1 MSTANSFIVDELLL
15 DNFPAGVV
23 VHDANS
29 AVLTANVMAE
39 RLLGLSAQ
47 HMMGLKVDDVTWQF
61 VQPDGSPMAPADF
74 PAARALHGSCK
85 ISDLVL
91 GVDTAGLGGI
101 RWLLCSAYPVFN
113 GAAVLTSVVVCFTD
127 CSDLIRAQKAL
138 SDSEQRLQLVLRGS
152 NDGCWDWDLANQRI
166 YYSPRWWAML
176 GYEPGELTSGPA
188 LWEQLLHAD
197 DRQRVQHFLGA
208 ALAGAVDDYA
218 IEFSLLHREGHYVP
232 VQSRGFIQRGP
243 GGTAIRVAGTNT
255 DITERKQF
263 ERQLL
268 TTAEHDHLTGLP
280 NRRYLSRELATRL
293 AAARAAA
300 THGAVLLLDLDDFKL
315 INDTEG
321 HSFGDLL
328 LQEVAARLRAS
339 MGAVDFV
346 GRLGGDEFVVI
357 LAPTASTLAQCSAEA
372 ERHCQ
377 QLRLALC
384 RPYRLAG
391 SEHTVTPSIGCA
403 LFDAST
409 AAADLVF
416 KQADIALYAAKG
428 AGRNTV
434 RFFDPAMQ
442 HAIDARARLQ
452 GELHDAI
459 ARAELEIYYQPQF
472 DVMERL
478 IGAEALLRW
487 NHTVRG
493 VVTPGAFIAVAE
505 MSDLIIRIGDWV
517 LRDASARLATWARDP
532 ALSGLTL
539 SVNVSARHL
548 HEDDFVART
557 LAILRQAGADPHR
570 LAMELT
576 ESLLATDA
584 EETIAKMRQLRECG
598 VNFSIDDFGTGF
610 SSLRYIHRFPLKHLK
625 IDQSFVAACNADP
638 NAAAI
643 VEIVIALANKLG
655 LGHVAEGVE
664 TPEQLAFLKSLG
676 CTGFQGYLLGRPM
689 PAAQFEALAR
699 AQYAC
704 TV

>member
-1 MSTANSFIVDELLL
+1 MITANTYMVDALLL

-23 VHDANS
+23 VHDASS
-29 AVLTANVMAE
+29 AVMTVNVMAE

-47 HMMGLKVDDVTWQF
+47 HMLGLLVDDVTWQF
-61 VQPDGSPMAPADF
+61 VRPDGSRMDPGDF
-74 PAARALHGSCK
+74 PATRALQGRCK

-91 GVDTAGLGGI
+91 GVDTAGAAEI
-101 RWLLCSAYPVFN
+101 RWLICNAYPVFN
-113 GAAVLTSVVVCFTD
+113 AAEVLTSVVVCFTD
-127 CSDLIRAQKAL
+127 CSELIRVQKAL

-152 NDGCWDWDLANQRI
+152 NDGCWDWDLDAQRI
-166 YYSPRWWAML
+166 YYSPRWWTML
-176 GYEPGELTSGPA
+176 GYQPDALASGPA
-188 LWEQLLHAD
+188 LWEQLLHPD
-197 DRQRVQHFLGA
+197 DRIRVPRFLA
-208 ALAGAVDDYA
+208 ETLAGTGEDYA
-218 IEFSLLHREGHYVP
+218 VEFSMLHRDGHYVP
-232 VQSRGFIQRGP
+232 VESRGFIQRAP
-243 GGTAIRVAGTNT
+243 GGKAMRVAGTNT
-255 DITERKQF
+255 DITERKNF

-280 NRRYLSRELATRL
+280 NRRYL
-293 AAARAAA
+293 ARALSARLERARVAA
-300 THGAVLLLDLDDFKL
+300 TVGAVLLLDLDDFKL

-321 HSFGDLL
+321 HSFGDLM
-328 LQEVAARLRAS
+328 LQEVAERLRAS
-339 MGAVDFV
+339 MGAADFV

-357 LAPTASTLAQCSAEA
+357 LTPAAGTLAECTVQVEQ
-372 ERHCQ
+372 HCQ

-403 LFDAST
+403 FFDGNT
-409 AAADLVF
+409 VAADLVF
-416 KQADIALYAAKG
+416 KQADIALYAAKA
-428 AGRNTV
+428 AGRNTM
-434 RFFDPAMQ
+434 RLFDPEMEETIA
-442 HAIDARARLQ
+442 ARARLQ
-452 GELHDAI
+452 AQLLEAI
-459 ARAELEIYYQPQF
+459 TRNELEIYYQPQF
-472 DVMERL
+472 DVSERL

-487 NHTVRG
+487 NHPAGG

-517 LRDASARLATWARDP
+517 LRDASARLAAWAREP
-532 ALSGLTL
+532 ALRSLTL

-548 HEDDFVART
+548 HEDDFVAST
-557 LAILRQAGADPHR
+557 LAILHQAGADPRR

-584 EETIAKMRQLRECG
+584 EDTITKMRELRDSG

-655 LGHVAEGVE
+655 LEHIAEGVE
-664 TPEQLAFLKSLG
+664 TGEQLQFLKNLG

-699 AQYAC
+699 AQR
-704 TV
+704 

>member
-1 MSTANSFIVDELLL
+1 MTTENTFIVGELLL

-47 HMMGLKVDDVTWQF
+47 QMRGLRVDDVTWRF
-61 VQPDGSPMAPADF
+61 VHPDGSKMAAGDF
-74 PAARALHGSCK
+74 PAARALHGRCK
-85 ISDLVL
+85 IADLVL
-91 GVDTAGLGGI
+91 GVETAGADAI
-101 RWLLCSAYPVFN
+101 RWLICNAYPVFN
-113 GAAVLTSVVVCFTD
+113 GVDVLTSVVVCFTD
-127 CSDLIRAQKAL
+127 CSELIRAQQAL
-138 SDSEQRLQLVLRGS
+138 SNSEQRLQLVLRGS
-152 NDGCWDWDLANQRI
+152 NDGCWDWDLAAHRM

-176 GYEPGELTSGPA
+176 GYSPEALASVPELWA
-188 LWEQLLHAD
+188 QLVHPD
-197 DRQRVQHFLGA
+197 DRERVQRLLESV
-208 ALAGAVDDYA
+208 LAGAQDSYA
-218 IEFSLLHREGHYVP
+218 VEFSLLHRDGYYVP
-232 VQSRGFIQRGP
+232 VQSRGFIQRAP
-243 GGTAIRVAGTNT
+243 GGKAVRVAGTNT
-255 DITERKQF
+255 DITERKHF
-263 ERQLL
+263 EHQLL

-280 NRRYLSRELATRL
+280 NRRYLSRELAQRL
-293 AAARAAA
+293 ARARAAA
-300 THGAVLLLDLDDFKL
+300 TYGAVLLLDLDDFKL

-339 MGAVDFV
+339 MGDVDFV

-357 LAPTASTLAQCSAEA
+357 LAPSASSLEACTALAEQ
-372 ERHCQ
+372 HCQ

-403 LFDAST
+403 LFDATT

-416 KQADIALYAAKG
+416 KQADIALYAAKA
-428 AGRNTV
+428 AGRNAV
-434 RFFDPAMQ
+434 RFFDPHMQ
-442 HAIDARARLQ
+442 DAIDARARLQ
-452 GELHDAI
+452 GELQEAI
-459 ARAELEIYYQPQF
+459 ARDELEIYYQPQF
-472 DVMERL
+472 DATERL

-487 NHTVRG
+487 NHAVRG

-517 LRDASARLATWARDP
+517 LRDASARLAAWASEP
-532 ALSGLTL
+532 ALRGLTL

-557 LAILRQAGADPHR
+557 LAILRQAGADPRR

-576 ESLLATDA
+576 ETLLATDA
-584 EETIAKMRQLRECG
+584 EETIGKMRALRDSG

-625 IDQSFVAACNADP
+625 IDQSFVAACNADK

-655 LGHVAEGVE
+655 LGQIAEGVE
-664 TPEQLAFLKSLG
+664 TVEQLRFLKALG
-676 CTGFQGYLLGRPM
+676 CTGFQGYLLGKPM
-689 PAAQFEALAR
+689 PVAQFEALAR
-699 AQYAC
+699 ARY
-704 TV
+704 